1 MSRGN
6 PYDNFIHDE
15 LHLQKYGINDISDLI
30 KETVVQ
36 LKTYVKKY
44 NYQIILKPS
53 YTIKTLDFNSGN
65 SRAKIYFIG
74 EKDSNNEHAI
84 NKTQTEQI
92 NKLVN
97 FYNQEFGRNVDI
109 FILMIMILSSI
120 IAKPKVKTKLEKN
133 KQYAIK
139 KTEV

>member
-1 MSRGN
+1 M
-6 PYDNFIHDE
+6 
-15 LHLQKYGINDISDLI
+15 
-30 KETVVQ
+30 
-36 LKTYVKKY
+36 
-44 NYQIILKPS
+44 
-53 YTIKTLDFNSGN
+53 DFNSGN

-109 FILMIMILSSI
+109 FILMIAICLLMIMILSSI
-120 IAKPKVKTKLEKN
+120 IAKPKVKTKPEKN